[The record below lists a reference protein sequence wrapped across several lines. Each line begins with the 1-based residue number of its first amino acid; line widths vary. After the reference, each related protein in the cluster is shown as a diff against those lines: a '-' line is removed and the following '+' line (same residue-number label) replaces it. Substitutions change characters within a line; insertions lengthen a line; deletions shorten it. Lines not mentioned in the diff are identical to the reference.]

1 MQLENFVRSLPMVSA
16 ELNGKSK
23 IAKFKEILGYLPVT
37 KKLKILIVNG
47 VIVHCN
53 DAVTKNIVV
62 R

>member
-1 MQLENFVRSLPMVSA
+1 MVSA